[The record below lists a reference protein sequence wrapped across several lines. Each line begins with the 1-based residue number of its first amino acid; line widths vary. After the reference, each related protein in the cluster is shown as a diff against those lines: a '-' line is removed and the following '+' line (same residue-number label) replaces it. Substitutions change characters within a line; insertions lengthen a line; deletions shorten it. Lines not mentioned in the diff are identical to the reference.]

1 MASLTR
7 WTWVWASFGS
17 WWWIGKPSMLQSMGS
32 QIVRHDR
39 VTELNWY
46 MHIIIGATD
55 LGHLLCGKY
64 LLYTPKPYSIVKIST
79 KSDPISIRKSLT
91 LFLTRGDV
99 LAHFLWG
106 RNLTSEAG
114 CVVMGCCLGDAM
126 MQGTAPSSVFLITV
140 LFPLLPL
147 EVPQVWCAL
156 WESPRDAGGEV
167 IKWKLPSLPYVS
179 KFKTS
184 PHKPTH

>member
-1 MASLTR
+1 M
-7 WTWVWASFGS
+7 
-17 WWWIGKPSMLQSMGS
+17 
-32 QIVRHDR
+32 
-39 VTELNWY
+39 
-46 MHIIIGATD
+46 
-55 LGHLLCGKY
+55 
-64 LLYTPKPYSIVKIST
+64 
-79 KSDPISIRKSLT
+79 
-91 LFLTRGDV
+91 

-114 CVVMGCCLGDAM
+114 CVVVGCCLGDAM

-147 EVPQVWCAL
+147 EVPQEWCAL

-179 KFKTS
+179 KLKTS
-184 PHKPTH
+184 PHKPTHQVSKAALPLTEINGSTKTLCFFCLFLNFLNFQKWPCCTFIMRNPEIKENDFQPLNMIH